1 MFLNAVFSEST
12 LVKMTEM
19 MNRPGFP
26 LRLNSE
32 PCDRKLSE
40 PEPESEEE
48 EYMLKWGEHSNQVI
62 NIFHQLCQVCR
73 GKTEDND
80 FTVWP
85 FKSEQSYNN
94 FERLAFLAKYLFM
107 H

>member
-1 MFLNAVFSEST
+1 MALKHRQSLETFDDEYVFLNAVFSEST

-19 MNRPGFP
+19 NNRPGFP

-32 PCDRKLSE
+32 PCDKKLPE
-40 PEPESEEE
+40 PELESEEE

-73 GKTEDND
+73 G
-80 FTVWP
+80 
-85 FKSEQSYNN
+85 
-94 FERLAFLAKYLFM
+94 
-107 H
+107 